1 MERVSDGQAP
11 QRGTG
16 RLRGRAGT
24 GIGLAA
30 AGIALLFAV
39 EPVRAQ
45 AIADAWPSRPVR
57 LVVPYAAGGATD
69 VLGRLFAARLA
80 EALGQP
86 FVVDNRPG
94 AAGTIGAEI
103 AVRAAPD
110 GYTLAFVPSAY
121 AASLALYTLSWDP
134 ARAVAPIGIVAT
146 GPLVLGVH
154 PGVKAASVRELIDL
168 ARARPGAIHFG
179 SAGTGG
185 SLHLAGEFFLQLA
198 KVGMTH
204 VPYKSEAPAL
214 NDLVGGHI
222 QVLFASA
229 IVMLPQARAGKVRAL
244 GVTSAKR
251 SAAAPEL
258 PAIGEVVPGYDVTQ
272 WFGMWTAS
280 AVRREV
286 IARVNQTLGRI
297 VRMPEVQERLRAD
310 GFEPAHGSPEAF
322 GRTMAE
328 ETALWARVVRAGN
341 IRVE

>member
-1 MERVSDGQAP
+1 MERVSDDQAP

-16 RLRGRAGT
+16 RLRRRA

-30 AGIALLFAV
+30 AGTALLFAV

-45 AIADAWPSRPVR
+45 AIADSWPSRPVR

-69 VLGRLFAARLA
+69 VLGRLFAVRLA

-94 AAGTIGAEI
+94 AAGMIGAEI

-121 AASLALYTLSWDP
+121 AASLALYKLSWDP

-154 PGVKAASVRELIDL
+154 PGVKATSVRELVEL
-168 ARARPGAIHFG
+168 ARARPGAINFG

-185 SLHLAGEFFLQLA
+185 SLHLAGELFLQLA
-198 KVGMTH
+198 KVGMSH

-229 IVMLPQARAGKVRAL
+229 IVMLPQVRAGKVRAL

-251 SAAAPEL
+251 SPAAPEL
-258 PAIGEVVPGYDVTQ
+258 PAIGEAVPGYDVTQ

-286 IARVNQTLGRI
+286 VVRVNETLGRI

-310 GFEPAHGSPEAF
+310 GFEPAHGGPEDF
-322 GRTMAE
+322 GRTMAA
-328 ETALWARVVRAGN
+328 ETALWARVVKAGN

>member
-1 MERVSDGQAP
+1 MAQVTFHAGSRAVNRRRRAHALRVVLALIGC
-11 QRGTG
+11 TG
-16 RLRGRAGT
+16 LTAS
-24 GIGLAA
+24 AC
-30 AGIALLFAV
+30 
-39 EPVRAQ
+39 AQ
-45 AIADAWPSRPVR
+45 SSPEAWPARPVR

-80 EALGQP
+80 ESLGQP

-94 AAGTIGAEI
+94 AAGMIGAEI
-103 AVRAAPD
+103 AVRAVPD

-121 AASLALYTLSWDP
+121 AASLALYKLTWDP
-134 ARAVAPIGIVAT
+134 ARAVMPIGIVAT

-154 PGVKAASVRELIDL
+154 PAVKAGSVRDLIEL
-168 ARARPGAIHFG
+168 ARAKPGSIHFG

-185 SLHLAGEFFLQLA
+185 SLHLAGELFLQLA
-198 KVGMTH
+198 RVNMSH

-251 SAAAPEL
+251 SAAAPDL
-258 PAIGEVVPGYDVTQ
+258 PAIAEAVPGYDVTQ
-272 WFGMWTAS
+272 WFGMWTAA
-280 AVRREV
+280 AVRREIV
-286 IARVNQTLGRI
+286 ARVNQALGRI
-297 VRMPEVQERLRAD
+297 VRIPEVQERLRAD
-310 GFEPAHGSPEAF
+310 GFEPAHGSPEDF

>member
-1 MERVSDGQAP
+1 MEQVAFEARSRVVSRCWQALNGWRVSA
-11 QRGTG
+11 
-16 RLRGRAGT
+16 
-24 GIGLAA
+24 LAA
-30 AGIALLFAV
+30 CMALTGPAW
-39 EPVRAQ
+39 AQ
-45 AIADAWPSRPVR
+45 SSPDPWPSRPVR
-57 LVVPYAAGGATD
+57 MVVPYAAGGATD
-69 VLGRLFAARLA
+69 VLGRLFAVRLA
-80 EALGQP
+80 ETLGQP

-94 AAGTIGAEI
+94 AAGMIGAEMV
-103 AVRAAPD
+103 VRAAPD

-121 AASLALYTLSWDP
+121 AASLALYKLSWDP

-154 PGVKAASVRELIDL
+154 PGVKAGSVRDLIEL
-168 ARARPGAIHFG
+168 ARAKPGSINFG

-185 SLHLAGEFFLQLA
+185 SLHLAGELFLQLA
-198 KVGMTH
+198 RVDMSH

-251 SAAAPEL
+251 SPAAPEL
-258 PAIGEVVPGYDVTQ
+258 PAIGETVPGYDVTQ

-280 AVRREV
+280 AVRRDTV
-286 IARVNQTLGRI
+286 TRVNQALGRI
-297 VRMPEVQERLRAD
+297 VRIPEVQERLRAD
-310 GFEPAHGSPEAF
+310 GFEPAHGSPEDFA
-322 GRTMAE
+322 RTMAE
-328 ETALWARVVRAGN
+328 ETALWARVVKAGN